1 MGPHW
6 EIYSQQQLYGK
17 CWSSREY
24 YYLLLITNMLSLSM
38 CYCDLGVSSGTT
50 LGNILT
56 TTAVR

>member
-6 EIYSQQQLYGK
+6 EIFSQQQLYGK
-17 CWSSREY
+17 CWSRWEY
-24 YYLLLITNMLSLSM
+24 LSLITNMLSLSM
-38 CYCDLGVSSGTT
+38 CYCDLGVSSGTS